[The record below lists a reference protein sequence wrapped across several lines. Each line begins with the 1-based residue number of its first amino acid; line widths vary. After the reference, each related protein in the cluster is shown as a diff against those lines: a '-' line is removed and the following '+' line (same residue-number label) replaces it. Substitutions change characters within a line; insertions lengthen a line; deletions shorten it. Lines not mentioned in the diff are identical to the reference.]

1 LARKLVRRERRAARA
16 KAEKDAKLAA
26 LQQRRQDAAAAAKR
40 GEPPD
45 L

>member
-1 LARKLVRRERRAARA
+1 VRRERRAARA